1 VIHEQEMERK
11 QEEHLQQ
18 AMQEMEMK
26 LAKKS
31 SLVKSYELALK
42 ATAQQLDQLA
52 DISERR
58 LRIKDAADRGLAN
71 PARLDPDSSKKCN
84 NFRSSDVTATGGG
97 ELLCRVLEQEITH
110 LEETERQLMIRNNC
124 LEGALSAREQ
134 RIAELEE
141 LVRRKEREIEDN
153 RSIVD
158 AKERRIQK
166 LRLKLSASCSTR
178 PQEVSSD
185 HVNCLVEEHQGSEIP
200 KQAVASAAASAFSAL
215 AMQVQ
220 SEDRG
225 SERNNN
231 NTFFAPR
238 PGDHKSASP
247 AASSPLKESMRHA
260 YEEAQA
266 ALQQNHPHRPRPT
279 NKQCKR

>member
-1 VIHEQEMERK
+1 MERR
-11 QEEHLQQ
+11 QEEHLL

-84 NFRSSDVTATGGG
+84 FRSSDVIATGGG
-97 ELLCRVLEQEITH
+97 ELLRRVLEQEITH

-166 LRLKLSASCSTR
+166 LRLKLSGSCSTR
-178 PQEVSSD
+178 PLEVSSD
-185 HVNCLVEEHQGSEIP
+185 HVPCLVEEHQGSEIP
-200 KQAVASAAASAFSAL
+200 EQAIASAAASAFSAL
-215 AMQVQ
+215 EMHVQ
-220 SEDRG
+220 SEDRS
-225 SERNNN
+225 SERNNNNNNNN

-279 NKQCKR
+279 NKHRKR